1 MAWGIGC
8 GEENVPGVYTD
19 VAAQVTGNVFTQL
32 LDIFWAGLLDR
43 LCNVVPAWLREHPRQ
58 LRGPRV

>member
-19 VAAQVTGNVFTQL
+19 VAAQVTGNIFTQL

-43 LCNVVPAWLREHPRQ
+43 LRNVVPAWLREHPRQ
-58 LRGPRV
+58 LRGPGV

>member
-19 VAAQVTGNVFTQL
+19 VAAQVTADIFTQL
-32 LDIFWAGLLDR
+32 FDIFWAGVLDR
-43 LCNVVPAWLREHPRQ
+43 LCHVVPAWLREHPR
-58 LRGPRV
+58 